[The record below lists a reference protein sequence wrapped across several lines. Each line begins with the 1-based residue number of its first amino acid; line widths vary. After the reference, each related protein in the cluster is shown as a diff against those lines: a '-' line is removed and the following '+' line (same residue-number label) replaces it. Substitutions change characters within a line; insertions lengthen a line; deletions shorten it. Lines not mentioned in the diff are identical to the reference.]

1 MSSSGRS
8 WSAKS
13 DRFAAFLGP
22 VFEYSTVV
30 AVVNRFGDVVM
41 LEIFLLHDRAVSGS
55 YEMR

>member
-13 DRFAAFLGP
+13 DRFSAFLDP
-22 VFEYSTVV
+22 VLEYSTVV
-30 AVVNRFGDVVM
+30 AVAIRFGDVVM
-41 LEIFLLHDRAVSGS
+41 LEIFLLHERAVSGS

>member
-13 DRFAAFLGP
+13 DRFSAFLGP

-30 AVVNRFGDVVM
+30 AAVIRFGDVVM
-41 LEIFLLHDRAVSGS
+41 LEIFLLHKRAVSGN
-55 YEMR
+55 YEMK